1 MSGFTLGY
9 PLLTVRGIA
18 MRSLR
23 LIKCLVVLFG
33 IFSFVVTYGIAQPV
47 QDSGNIYTKWI
58 KLALLGKNQSEI
70 EYFFR
75 NEKESSILQVKE
87 RIRFAVLENL
97 RRSGLKS
104 MIARISDADDFNVII
119 NKILIEIRYAGM
131 EHDRDLVLSIKEEF
145 GVEIENL

>member
-1 MSGFTLGY
+1 
-9 PLLTVRGIA
+9 
-18 MRSLR
+18 MRPLR
-23 LIKCLVVLFG
+23 LMRCLVVLVG
-33 IFSFVVTYGIAQPV
+33 IFSFVVSYGMAQPPK
-47 QDSGNIYTKWI
+47 DSGNIYTKWI
-58 KLALLGKNQSEI
+58 TLALLGKNQSEI

-75 NEKESSILQVKE
+75 NEKETAILQVKE

-131 EHDRDLVLSIKEEF
+131 EHDQDLMLSIKEEF

>member
-1 MSGFTLGY
+1 
-9 PLLTVRGIA
+9 
-18 MRSLR
+18 MRPLR
-23 LIKCLVVLFG
+23 LIKSLVVLFG
-33 IFSFVVTYGIAQPV
+33 ICSFAVTYGMAQPAA
-47 QDSGNIYTKWI
+47 QDSGNIYTNWI

>member
-1 MSGFTLGY
+1 
-9 PLLTVRGIA
+9 
-18 MRSLR
+18 MRPLR
-23 LIKCLVVLFG
+23 LMRCLVVLVG
-33 IFSFVVTYGIAQPV
+33 IFSFVASYGMAQPPK
-47 QDSGNIYTKWI
+47 DSGNIYTKWI
-58 KLALLGKNQSEI
+58 TLALLGKNQSEI

-75 NEKESSILQVKE
+75 NEKETAILQVKE

-131 EHDRDLVLSIKEEF
+131 EHDQDLILSIKEEF

>member
-1 MSGFTLGY
+1 
-9 PLLTVRGIA
+9 
-18 MRSLR
+18 MRPLR
-23 LIKCLVVLFG
+23 LMRCLVVLVG
-33 IFSFVVTYGIAQPV
+33 IFSFVVSYGMAQPPK
-47 QDSGNIYTKWI
+47 DSGNIYTKWI
-58 KLALLGKNQSEI
+58 TLALLGKNQSEI

-75 NEKESSILQVKE
+75 NEKETAILQVKE

-131 EHDRDLVLSIKEEF
+131 EHDQDLILSIKEEF

>member
-1 MSGFTLGY
+1 
-9 PLLTVRGIA
+9 
-18 MRSLR
+18 MRLPR

-33 IFSFVVTYGIAQPV
+33 IFSFVATYGTAQPAK
-47 QDSGNIYTKWI
+47 DGGNIYTKWI
-58 KLALLGKNQSEI
+58 TLALLGKNQSEI

-104 MIARISDADDFNVII
+104 MISRISDADDFNVII

-131 EHDRDLVLSIKEEF
+131 EHDQDLILSIKEEF